1 MLQFFRSNAKGVLGK
16 TIVGAIVLVFTLWG
30 AQSIVAIST
39 SNDAPVS
46 VNGVDI
52 SEYEVS
58 KLTDIQKRNIQA
70 QMGDAYDPSL
80 ISDSMIRQSV
90 IQNLVT
96 QELEWQTAL
105 DLDMAMSDELV
116 TKVIINT
123 KAFQADGKFD
133 QDTYM
138 RVLGQYGYAPIEYKE
153 MVRQDLVNFQLKRGL
168 LASGF
173 ILDHEV
179 DHVSALESQTRDF
192 SVLTITP
199 EQFSDQVSIEAD
211 DVEAYYQENKGQ
223 FRTEELLS
231 VDYVVLSKDKIS
243 ESLIVSKTDLDQAYD
258 NYVSQQG
265 GNIDKS
271 IAHILITADSRTDS
285 EAETLAEELKQ
296 RIASGESFAD
306 IATEYSDDPGS
317 AASGGEL
324 GVYAPGMF
332 VEEFEQAV
340 NSLNTKG
347 DITGPVET
355 DFGYHLIKLTD
366 KAEAEVASF
375 ESQETRLRDLVLDRK
390 VSEELLVLKED
401 LTNLAFSESNL
412 IAIADQFEL
421 DIETSELFSR
431 SGGSGLFAD
440 TSVVNAA
447 FDLSVVEEDENS
459 EVVTLAD
466 GSLMIMHMSDY
477 QDADYKPVDE
487 VSDQI
492 RSVLIQ
498 EASAQEAVVTA
509 DQLMVDLRE
518 ADSINSV
525 EVSQNWTDYQ
535 QVTRSGSE
543 VSQDILSEVF
553 KMAKPASNSYSLAK
567 VSLADGSVV
576 IIALNQVSEAESQFT
591 EEDMLGIENYL
602 SSLVS
607 EADYEQWFNSVVENA
622 KVNYR

>member
-355 DFGYHLIKLTD
+355 DFGYHLIRLTD
-366 KAEAEVASF
+366 KADAEVASF